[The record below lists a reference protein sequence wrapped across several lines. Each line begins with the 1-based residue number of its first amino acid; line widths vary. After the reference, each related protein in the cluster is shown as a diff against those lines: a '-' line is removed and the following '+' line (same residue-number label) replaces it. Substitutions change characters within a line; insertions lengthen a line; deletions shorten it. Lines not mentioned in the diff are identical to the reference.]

1 MPTDTLEKLPREFS
15 RKFMPANL
23 EIKGFTDVEPLLQK
37 LLKADISTQA
47 ALEQWLLD
55 TSELFAAI
63 DEFGSR
69 VFIRNTVDTTNP
81 EYKKA
86 FLDFVENFD
95 PKLKPVA
102 TELNKKFKASPARER
117 LNLERYKVFT
127 RSVLNRIELYR
138 DENVKLEIDES
149 KLEHEYDEIM
159 GATTV
164 QFDGKEQTP
173 QAMAKYQL
181 EISREV
187 REKAWRAT
195 AERRLADADKVN
207 VLYEKLVRLR
217 EKKASNAGFANF
229 RDYQFKRRERFEY
242 TPADCE
248 AYHDAVDKVV
258 IPAVKRIHKR
268 RAEHLKLK
276 ALRPWDTSVDADGK
290 PPLKP
295 FEDVEKL
302 KDGCARIFHKVDEEL
317 GGYFDKMRSQGLL
330 DLANRKGKAP
340 GGYQSTLSEVRLPF
354 IFMNAVGVDGDV
366 QTLLH
371 EGGHAFHA
379 WLSRKEPLLEYRGAP
394 IEFCEVASM
403 SMELLGNPYL
413 GEFYPEAEL
422 KRARRDF
429 YEGILEYLPWFATI
443 DAYQQWVYTH
453 NGHGT
458 DERLKAWLDVFRR
471 FNPTVDWKGLE
482 KFEQVRWQ
490 MQGHLF
496 GSPFYYIEYAIAQL
510 GALQVWLNARKDRA
524 KAISQYKFA
533 LSLGGSKPLPE
544 LFKAAGAKFDF
555 SAKTVKP
562 LVEAVEAELA
572 TLE

>member
-1 MPTDTLEKLPREFS
+1 MPTDTLETLPREFA
-15 RKFMPANL
+15 RKFVPAQL
-23 EIKGFTDVEPLLQK
+23 VIRSFADVEPLLQK
-37 LLKADISTQA
+37 LLSADVSTKAK
-47 ALEQWLLD
+47 LEQWLLD
-55 TSELFAAI
+55 SSELFAAI

-95 PKLKPVA
+95 PKLKPA
-102 TELNKKFKASPARER
+102 AFELSKKFKQSPARGELDAAR
-117 LNLERYKVFT
+117 FRVFE
-127 RSVLNRIELYR
+127 RSVLNRIELFR
-138 DENVKLEIDES
+138 DENVKLEVDES

-164 QFDGKEQTP
+164 QFAGEERTP
-173 QAMAKYQL
+173 QAMAKFLL
-181 EISREV
+181 ETDRALRHRAWLAIS
-187 REKAWRAT
+187 
-195 AERRLADADKVN
+195 ERRLQDADKVN
-207 VLYEKLVRLR
+207 GLYDKLVRLR
-217 EKKASNAGFANF
+217 EKKAENAGFANF
-229 RDYQFKRRERFEY
+229 RDFQFRRRERFEY

-248 AYHDAVDKVV
+248 AYHKAVDTVV
-258 IPAVKRIHKR
+258 LPALARVHKR
-268 RAEHLKLK
+268 RAGLLGLER
-276 ALRPWDTSVDADGK
+276 LRPWDLSVDPEGA

-295 FEDVEKL
+295 FDDVEKL
-302 KDGCARIFHKVDEEL
+302 KEGCSRVFHKVDEEL
-317 GGYFDKMRSQGLL
+317 GSHFDHMRRLGLL

-379 WLSRKEPLLEYRGAP
+379 ILSRQEPLLEYRGAP

-413 GEFYPEAEL
+413 DEFYPEKDL

-429 YEGILEYLPWFATI
+429 FEGIIEYLPWFATI
-443 DAYQQWVYTH
+443 DAFQHWVYTH
-453 NGHGT
+453 NGHSIA
-458 DERLKAWLDVFRR
+458 ERGKAWIEVFRR
-471 FNPTVDWKGLE
+471 FNPTADWTGLE
-482 KFEQVRWQ
+482 KFEAVRWHQ
-490 MQGHLF
+490 QGHLF
-496 GSPFYYIEYAIAQL
+496 GAPFYYIEYAIAQL
-510 GALQVWLNARKDRA
+510 GALQVWLNAKKDRK

-544 LFKAAGAKFDF
+544 LFKAAGARFDF
-555 SAKTVKP
+555 SAATVKP
-562 LVEAVEAELA
+562 LVEAVEEELSK
-572 TLE
+572 L